1 MTEQITHNKFKT
13 YIALTKP
20 GIIRGNIITALAG
33 FLLAS
38 DGHVNLSQLCYC
50 LIGISLV
57 IASGCVF
64 NNYIDREID
73 KKMART
79 SKRALVS
86 GEISNKNALIFASIL
101 GIAGFLIIALRLNL
115 PTLYTG
121 LTGFI
126 FYVVI
131 YSYYK
136 RRSTHG
142 TLIGGV
148 SGATALL
155 AGYVAVTNRFDAAS
169 LILFLI
175 MLFWQMPHFYAIAI
189 YSLKDYKAA
198 GVPVHP
204 AVYGIHST
212 KLSML
217 VYTGLF
223 VISTVLLAAFGY
235 TGLTYLVIM
244 TLLGAIWLRMAVD
257 GLKTKNDDKW
267 ARQMFGF
274 SLLMLLTFSL
284 LIGLNFILP

>member
-1 MTEQITHNKFKT
+1 MAEQISINKIRN
-13 YIALTKP
+13 YVALTKP
-20 GIIRGNIITALAG
+20 GIIRGNLITALAG
-33 FLLAS
+33 FFLAS
-38 DGHVNLSQLCYC
+38 DGHVNISQLCYS
-50 LIGISLV
+50 LLSISLV

-73 KKMART
+73 KKMIRT

-101 GIAGFLIIALRLNL
+101 GMTGFLIIVFRLNL
-115 PTLYTG
+115 PTLYAG

-131 YSYYK
+131 YSYFK

-169 LILFLI
+169 MILFFI

-198 GVPVHP
+198 GIPVHP

-217 VYTGLF
+217 IYTGLF

-244 TLLGAIWLRMAVD
+244 TLLSAIWLRMAVD